1 MLCILAGMILVREMF
16 QMAASLKRYF
26 FRSGG
31 KALYRNG
38 RRDKRWGGGG
48 SGVGQ
53 SGGGGGIQKEKTLLK
68 IIHT

>member
-1 MLCILAGMILVREMF
+1 MILVREMF

-38 RRDKRWGGGG
+38 RRDERWGGG

-53 SGGGGGIQKEKTLLK
+53 RGGGGGIQKENTLLK